1 MPTLADQ
8 LAHTVATRPTA
19 EAVRLGATS
28 IDYAELD
35 RASGALAR
43 TLSEAGLRPG
53 HRAAVWLDKSIEAVV
68 AIHAIL
74 KAGAAYVPVD
84 PMAPPVRVGYLLTD
98 CAAACLIT
106 DTDRLRLLH
115 EDGVSAV
122 SGLTAG
128 VVAGEPYEEPAAG
141 PGTVTRWTS
150 WDKAVAGTVLPGE
163 RSPDVALTDLAY
175 VLYTSGSTGVPKG
188 VMLSHRNATAFVDWA
203 AAEFGVGPE
212 DRIASH
218 APLHFDLSV
227 FDVFAAAR
235 TGACLVLVPESKRA
249 SGAALNRLVAEE
261 RISVWYSVP
270 GALVRMLDAK
280 NHALLGS
287 SALRTVLFAGE
298 VFPVKHLRRLS
309 EAIPGAHLCN
319 LYGPTETNVCTFH
332 RVTAED
338 LAPGRTT
345 PPPIGRPCPY
355 ASAHLL
361 DEEGRQIPLTHGAE
375 GELCIGGDSVM
386 LGYWGAPADP
396 APVGT
401 APVHRTGDIVRFDS
415 DHGYVFLGRRD
426 HMVKVR
432 GYRIELEDV
441 EAAVLKSEAVHEAAC
456 VVTGTGDDEIRLEA
470 YVVPVDGAASSPAEL
485 RRHCLAVLPR
495 YMVPADFHLVDALPR
510 TSTGKTDRRALTTA
524 ADAGKGVSCTP
535 AS

>member
-1 MPTLADQ
+1 MSTLADQ
-8 LAHTVATRPTA
+8 LARTVATRPTA
-19 EAVRLGATS
+19 EAVRLRESS

-35 RASGALAR
+35 RAGGALAR
-43 TLSEAGLRPG
+43 TLSETGLRPG
-53 HRAAVWLDKSIEAVV
+53 DRAAVWLDKSIEAVV

-84 PMAPPVRVGYLLTD
+84 PMAPPARVGYMLTD
-98 CAAACLIT
+98 CAATCLIT
-106 DTDRLRLLH
+106 DADRFRLLH
-115 EDGVSAV
+115 EDGVGAV
-122 SGLTAG
+122 SGLKGG
-128 VVAGEPYEEPAAG
+128 VVVGEPYDPPAAG
-141 PGTVTRWTS
+141 PATGARWTGWDQAVDGTVTPAARS
-150 WDKAVAGTVLPGE
+150 AEVAP
-163 RSPDVALTDLAY
+163 TDLAY

-188 VMLSHRNATAFVDWA
+188 VMLSHRNAIAFVDWA

-218 APLHFDLSV
+218 APLHFDLSI

-261 RISVWYSVP
+261 RITVWYSVP

-280 NHALLGS
+280 NHALLGT

-298 VFPVKHLRRLS
+298 VFPVKHLRRLR
-309 EAIPGAHLCN
+309 AAVPDAQLCN

-332 RVTAED
+332 RVTDED
-338 LAPGRTT
+338 LAPERTA

-355 ASAHLL
+355 TSAHLV
-361 DEEGRQIPLTHGAE
+361 DADGRQVPLVPGAE
-375 GELCIGGDSVM
+375 GELCVGGDSVM

-396 APVGT
+396 GPTAT
-401 APVHRTGDIVRFDS
+401 APVHRTGDIVRFDG
-415 DHGYVFLGRRD
+415 DRGYTFVGRRD

-432 GYRIELEDV
+432 GYRVELEDV
-441 EAAVLKSEAVHEAAC
+441 EAALLTSAAVHEAAC
-456 VVTGTGDDEIRLEA
+456 VVTGVGDDEARLEA
-470 YVVPVDGAASSPAEL
+470 YVVPADGAPASPAEL

-495 YMVPADFHLVDALPR
+495 YMVPAAFHLVDALPR
-510 TSTGKTDRRALTTA
+510 TSTGKTDRRALA
-524 ADAGKGVSCTP
+524 AVPDAGKEVPCRP